1 MVGANKGFRGKKVK
15 CGLASNS
22 IDNMGEICKWPQY
35 KATRGLAT
43 VKCGLS
49 DRGTPATEQVL
60 SLGKSPWALFPEAT
74 GFKPDSTFVKEFE
87 KAERWFIQRKEN
99 GLEGGSGVTNQWGGS
114 MGGGVGEKQRQT
126 HCRALNI
133 LSVQAFLRG
142 SAEPGAP
149 VGCTEQAHFLDS
161 LLAGERRPIRKLFQ
175 RAELLLIP
183 CWRGCDETFVKIL
196 QIK

>member
-87 KAERWFIQRKEN
+87 KAERWFIQRKEK
-99 GLEGGSGVTNQWGGS
+99 GWKE
-114 MGGGVGEKQRQT
+114 GVGLPISEVAVWGEVWERSKDKHT
-126 HCRALNI
+126 AGLWTY
-133 LSVQAFLRG
+133 SVFKRS
-142 SAEPGAP
+142 SAAAQNPGAP